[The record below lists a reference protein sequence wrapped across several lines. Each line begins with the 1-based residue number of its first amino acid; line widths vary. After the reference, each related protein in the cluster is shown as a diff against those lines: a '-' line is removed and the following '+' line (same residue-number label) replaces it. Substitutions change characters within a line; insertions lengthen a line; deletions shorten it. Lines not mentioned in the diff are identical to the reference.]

1 MTSPVVL
8 ISGQKTRL
16 GKLLGRGGEGDVY
29 FVDGRPG
36 DAVKLYKPDL
46 RGPREAKVLAMVGG
60 GLHKRT
66 GLVAFPLE
74 VATDESGRFA
84 GFVMRLV
91 SKCKPIHELYGPKSR
106 KIQFPNVDYRFL
118 VRAAGN
124 VARAVA
130 AVHEMDCVIGD
141 FNHSGVLVSG
151 TATVALIDADSFQF
165 RSQGRLHR
173 CIVGTEDFTPPEL
186 HGVRLSEVERTKAHD
201 HFGLAVAIFQLLAM
215 GRHPYAG
222 RCSDGDFSL
231 GESIAQ
237 NRFAFSVARKAA
249 TRTVPPPGSIRL
261 QDFPPSI
268 GAAFEAA
275 FGTDPAKRPT
285 AAQWVSLLTGLEA
298 DIRQCSTVP
307 AHYFPRSAGDC
318 PWCRLLAQSGIDM
331 FPAAAHPT
339 SAQPAADNFDIDA
352 IWAEISAIILLSP
365 NDLIPSSLG
374 SAGSANSSG
383 TTRAAGGPGAGAN
396 GGAGAG
402 VGATSSSNATSTPN
416 STSSSTQSSQSGRS
430 GSPTSKSLEAT
441 AKLRKQRMMR
451 AMWAIPVVLGLLAF
465 PKLFL
470 FWLGLGAMVCF
481 YAKGVEIDQEPLK
494 QALRAADAQVGE
506 AAQEY
511 LKRIGYVDALNLRAD
526 LEMWVDQHKAL
537 DRELPRALADMAN
550 SREARQK
557 AAYLDGFLIRRAK
570 IPGIGPAK
578 TATLASFNIETA
590 NDITRRAVMAVPGF
604 GEAYTAKLLA
614 WRQGHEAKFR
624 YNSQRDASDTQAES
638 ATRAAWAVQRVSLQ
652 NKLRAGLANLKLAH
666 SKLKTSNPLS
676 FSPLR
681 EAIEAREAAKR
692 DCQELGI
699 SVPSPAP
706 VEISIPKR
714 AAAPPLSLIQPNAQR
729 GASASTPAVTQTPT
743 QTKNYVS
750 PSCPTCNSL
759 MRLRT
764 ATKGRNIG
772 KQFWGCSRFPKCKG
786 SRDL

>member
-222 RCSDGDFSL
+222 RCSEGDFSL

-237 NRFAFSVARKAA
+237 NRFAFSIARKAA

-307 AHYFPRSAGDC
+307 AHHFPRAAGDC

-339 SAQPAADNFDIDA
+339 LAQPAADNFDIDA
-352 IWAEISAIILLSP
+352 IWAEIGAIILLSP

-374 SAGSANSSG
+374 SASSANSSG
-383 TTRAAGGPGAGAN
+383 TTRAAGGAGAGAS

-416 STSSSTQSSQSGRS
+416 STSSSTQSSQSGRP

-470 FWLGLGAMVCF
+470 FWLGLGAMVWF

-494 QALRAADAQVGE
+494 QAFRAADAQVGE

-526 LEMWVDQHKAL
+526 LEMWVDQHRAM

-604 GEAYTAKLLA
+604 GEAYTTKLLA

-624 YNSQRDASDTQAES
+624 YNAQRDASDAQAES
-638 ATRAAWAVQRVSLQ
+638 ATRAAWAAQRVSLQ

-706 VEISIPKR
+706 VEVSIPKR
-714 AAAPPLSLIQPNAQR
+714 PTAQPNPLIQIANPKGGPATASTQRSPSPPLCPLCH
-729 GASASTPAVTQTPT
+729 ASMEVKKA
-743 QTKNYVS
+743 
-750 PSCPTCNSL
+750 
-759 MRLRT
+759 R
-764 ATKGRNIG
+764 KGRNAG
-772 KQFWGCSRFPKCKG
+772 KNFWSCRRFPDCYG